1 MTQQNTPY
9 PSQYVSPE
17 QKATKEYGLSY
28 AQAMWSQFGG
38 YNYYNSRLQ
47 TFIDARRWAEGL
59 QDTNDFKDIWS
70 LYKSGDTAYANLD
83 YTSIAIVAEKVDK
96 IRKRILNLPYEIQC
110 EAIDRLSIME
120 KDRIK
125 NEYYVK
131 MALKDYDKQLKEQY
145 GEGLFGDEHIPETK
159 EELDIFFSLNFKL
172 ASEISFQEAIKYTF
186 KMCNEEELRGKL
198 ITDLITIKIAATRT
212 TLDQNLKPKAEY
224 IDPVQL
230 VVPFTYYDDFSE
242 INQAGHVV
250 YKSIEE
256 IKQEDTLGQLSS
268 KDLQEIENQFKG
280 SVSAGRLL
288 NYKPVYYQNWWNN
301 QVSSAAPVMEFEFL
315 AFDLIKYKG
324 RTTKQN
330 RRRIEKLP
338 FDYKEKD
345 EPISIK
351 GVLYEIGATRRYVGK
366 WIIGTTYLYGYGLA
380 PNQVFPKRQGRDDLS
395 STLSY
400 NIVAPNQRDM
410 QNRSHVM
417 RMMESARQM
426 QISLMGIQREIAA
439 AAPTGYQINY
449 DALINFMDGGGEE
462 AKDPKKL
469 LQVMFQRGILLYG
482 GQDESGKPLPP
493 PVQPIGGIR
502 GDAITTYIMLYDFH
516 NRRMEEMIGNSA
528 ATPDPDSLVGIQK
541 LSALSADNSLGT
553 IIDAYRKLWK
563 QTAVQTAA
571 LIQSIAS
578 EKEMEVY
585 TRALGDPYT
594 RILKIGKEYSAM
606 EMGIDIEFRPVEEQK
621 YIMQSYINNLIK
633 SNVPFKGSDMLM
645 INELATKDWKLAY
658 AYLREMERQE
668 EKKAIEK
675 SQMDS
680 QMNAQVQQQS
690 AQMAAQM
697 AQMTEQTKAQA
708 EIMVKQAEHQMEME
722 KMKAEKLYDADLI
735 ELKGNVD
742 LEIVEKNNEAK
753 PKQTT
758 DLLK

>member
-1 MTQQNTPY
+1 MSQQNTPY

-28 AQAMWSQFGG
+28 AQAIWSQFGG

-47 TFIDARRWAEGL
+47 SFIDARRWAEGL

-70 LYKSGDTAYANLD
+70 LYKEGDTAFANLD

-96 IRKRILNLPYEIQC
+96 IVKRILNLPYEIQC

-120 KDRIK
+120 KDRAK
-125 NEYYVK
+125 DEYYVK
-131 MALKDYDKQLKEQY
+131 MALKEYDQQLKEQY

-172 ASEISFQEAIKYTF
+172 ATEIDMQEGIKYTF
-186 KMCNEEELRGKL
+186 KYCNDEEIRRK
-198 ITDLITIKIAATRT
+198 IVRDLVEIKIAATRT
-212 TLDQNLKPKAEY
+212 VLDENLKPKFEY

-230 VVPFTYYDDFSE
+230 VVPFTYYDDFNE

-250 YKSIEE
+250 YKSVEQIR
-256 IKQEDTLGQLSS
+256 QENTLGQLTS
-268 KDLQEIENQFKG
+268 KDLEEIENQFKG
-280 SVSAGRLL
+280 SASAGRLL

-315 AFDLIKYKG
+315 AFDLIKYRG

-338 FDYKEKD
+338 FGFKEQD
-345 EPISIK
+345 EPINIK
-351 GVLYEIGATRRYVGK
+351 GVLYEIGATRRYIGK
-366 WIIGTTYLYGYGLA
+366 WVIGTTYIYDYGLA
-380 PNQVFPKRQGRDDLS
+380 PNQVFPKRQGRSDLS
-395 STLSY
+395 ATLSY

-410 QNRSHVM
+410 QNKSHVM

-482 GQDESGKPLPP
+482 GLDESGRPLPP
-493 PVQPIGGIR
+493 PVQAFGGIR
-502 GDAITTYIMLYDFH
+502 GDAIQTYIMLYDFH

-541 LSALSADNSLGT
+541 LSAISADNSLGT
-553 IIDAYRKLWK
+553 IIDAYKKLIK
-563 QTAVQTAA
+563 QSAVQIGN
-571 LIQSIAS
+571 LIQSICD

-585 TRALGDPYT
+585 TRALGENYT
-594 RILKIGKEYSAM
+594 RIIRLGKEHSMM
-606 EMGIDIEFRPVEEQK
+606 EMGIDVEFRPVEEQK
-621 YIMQSYINNLIK
+621 FIMQSYINNLIK
-633 SNVPFKGSDMLM
+633 SNAPFKGSDMLM

-658 AYLREMERQE
+658 AYMREMERQE
-668 EKKAIEK
+668 ENKQAKNA
-675 SQMDS
+675 QMQQ

-697 AQMTEQTKAQA
+697 EQMTIQTKTQG
-708 EIMVKQAEHQMEME
+708 EIAVKEAEHEMEME
-722 KMKAEKLYDADLI
+722 KLQAEKQYDANLI
-735 ELKGNVD
+735 KLKGGID
-742 LEIVEKNNEAK
+742 LEIVEKNNSAK
-753 PKQTT
+753 PKQTS